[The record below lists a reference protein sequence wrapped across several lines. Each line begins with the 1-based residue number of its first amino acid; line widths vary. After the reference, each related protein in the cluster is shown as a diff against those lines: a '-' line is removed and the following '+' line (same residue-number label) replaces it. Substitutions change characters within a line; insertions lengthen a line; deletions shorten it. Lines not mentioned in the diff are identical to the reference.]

1 MEVDMKPFTPHIGV
15 SQNFLGGKPDV
26 IDRYGFGWSVS
37 RINKA
42 IAEEVAS
49 ENGTY
54 LTRRAKMISTDYEKA
69 SEVMEEADKVF
80 KRNASNLM
88 QTTDELQN
96 NVKKVSGNVRKAID
110 DLASGLVKVEKTA
123 NFPNLERYV
132 LLLERAATA
141 MTTLAEL
148 EKEGKLNK
156 ITNALK

>member
-1 MEVDMKPFTPHIGV
+1 
-15 SQNFLGGKPDV
+15 
-26 IDRYGFGWSVS
+26 
-37 RINKA
+37 
-42 IAEEVAS
+42 
-49 ENGTY
+49 
-54 LTRRAKMISTDYEKA
+54 MISTDYEKA

-96 NVKKVSGNVRKAID
+96 NIKKVSGNVRKAID
-110 DLASGLVKVEKTA
+110 DLASGLAKVEKTA